1 MYVSNRYC
9 NFVAKWLDEISFLLM
24 SPWLT
29 IFSHFLSCYISTIF
43 EKQHPQHKLIDYFLF
58 GPIYAVLL
66 LLVLPFGVSGIIIW
80 IALCAITDQE
90 KYTYLCVREHSI
102 ANDKNRELNSG
113 TYTLAS
119 INVLLAP
126 EAIARLNNNKYSYAR
141 TSKIAER
148 ILNHTGKHLC
158 NLISQDDFEMKS
170 KYNSVLAEFPCL
182 DFLCLQEVWER
193 AYALVLIE
201 QLKKEFSY
209 FLYDIGDYS
218 FSNNFCMLG
227 ECYIFR
233 GNLVCSLSD
242 ILYRDVSKYIN
253 VSKTYKFYHV
263 VSRHMLLLSFISGSG
278 LFFASK
284 KPILDADFKMFSLR
298 TKHARCTSQGVLCI
312 KVRSHLVF
320 I

>member
-1 MYVSNRYC
+1 MYASNRYC

-43 EKQHPQHKLIDYFLF
+43 EKQHPQRKLIDYFMF
-58 GPIYAVLL
+58 GPFFAVLL

-80 IALCAITDQE
+80 IVLCAVTDQE

-102 ANDKNRELNSG
+102 ANDKNSELNSG
-113 TYTLAS
+113 TYTFAS

-148 ILNHTGKHLC
+148 ILNHKGKQLC
-158 NLISQDDFEMKS
+158 NLISQDHFEMQS

-201 QLKKEFSY
+201 HLKNEFSY

-227 ECYIFR
+227 ECSMTTWFVLCQI
-233 GNLVCSLSD
+233 
-242 ILYRDVSKYIN
+242 
-253 VSKTYKFYHV
+253 
-263 VSRHMLLLSFISGSG
+263 SFI
-278 LFFASK
+278 
-284 KPILDADFKMFSLR
+284 KMCQN
-298 TKHARCTSQGVLCI
+298 T
-312 KVRSHLVF
+312 
-320 I
+320 

>member
-1 MYVSNRYC
+1 MSLNVGGRASQCSESAGFNKWGRFGCIKELRGGREYCLVLFLSNLCLIVTHLRILAMYFSNRYC

-29 IFSHFLSCYISTIF
+29 IFSHFLSCYISTVF
-43 EKQHPQHKLIDYFLF
+43 EKQHPQRKLLDYFMF
-58 GPIYAVLL
+58 GPFYAVLL
-66 LLVLPFGVSGIIIW
+66 LLMLPLGVSGMIIW
-80 IALCAITDQE
+80 MALCAVTDQE
-90 KYTYLCVREHSI
+90 KYTYVCVREHSI
-102 ANDKNRELNSG
+102 ANDKNSELNSG
-113 TYTLAS
+113 TYTFAS

-148 ILNHTGKHLC
+148 ILNHTGKQLC
-158 NLISQDDFEMKS
+158 NLINQDDFEMKS

-201 QLKKEFSY
+201 HLKNEFSY

-227 ECYIFR
+227 ECYIFH
-233 GNLVCSLSD
+233 GNSVYPMSD
-242 ILYRDVSKYIN
+242 IFYKDVSKYIN
-253 VSKTYKFYHV
+253 VSTFKCYHV
-263 VSRHMLLLSFISGSG
+263 VS
-278 LFFASK
+278 
-284 KPILDADFKMFSLR
+284 
-298 TKHARCTSQGVLCI
+298 
-312 KVRSHLVF
+312 
-320 I
+320 

>member
-1 MYVSNRYC
+1 MICAQACSDLSLNVGGRTSEYSESVGFNKWWRFGCIKELRGGREYFRLLFLLNLCSIVTHFRILAMYVSNRYC

-43 EKQHPQHKLIDYFLF
+43 EKQHPQRKLIDYFMF
-58 GPIYAVLL
+58 GPVYAVLL
-66 LLVLPFGVSGIIIW
+66 LLVLPFGVSGMIIW
-80 IALCAITDQE
+80 IALCAITNQE
-90 KYTYLCVREHSI
+90 KYTYLCVRGHSI
-102 ANDKNRELNSG
+102 VNDKNSELNSG
-113 TYTLAS
+113 TYTFAS

-126 EAIARLNNNKYSYAR
+126 EAIARLNNNKDSYAR

-148 ILNHTGKHLC
+148 ILNHTGKQLC

-201 QLKKEFSY
+201 HLKNEFSY

-227 ECYIFR
+227 ECFKATWFVLCQI
-233 GNLVCSLSD
+233 
-242 ILYRDVSKYIN
+242 
-253 VSKTYKFYHV
+253 
-263 VSRHMLLLSFISGSG
+263 SFI
-278 LFFASK
+278 
-284 KPILDADFKMFSLR
+284 KMCQN
-298 TKHARCTSQGVLCI
+298 T
-312 KVRSHLVF
+312 
-320 I
+320 